1 MVKISPSIL
10 SVPEEKLEDE
20 VKLLKGYGADFVH
33 LDVMDGKF
41 VNNETDGYRMLEVAR
56 EFSNLPLDTH
66 LMVENPEEWIN
77 DFLASDIITFH
88 IEAVTN
94 EAFER
99 ITEFLHERD
108 IKIGIAI
115 KPETKVYDIEEYLD
129 KVDLVL
135 VMLVEPG
142 FGGQKMIESCLEKVE
157 LLKRIR
163 PSLDIEVDGGVNL
176 ENVYKVKEA
185 GANIIVAG
193 TSIFGA
199 DDKKNIISKMKK

>member
-20 VKLLKGYGADFVH
+20 VKRLKECGADFVH
-33 LDVMDGKF
+33 IDVMDGKF
-41 VNNETDGYRMLEVAR
+41 VNNKTDGYKMLEVAH

-66 LMVENPEEWIN
+66 LMVENPENWMN

-94 EAFER
+94 ETFER
-99 ITEFLHERD
+99 IAEFLHERD
-108 IKIGIAI
+108 IKVGIAI
-115 KPETKVYDIEEYLD
+115 KPETKVCDIEEYLD

-157 LLKRIR
+157 LLRKIR

-176 ENVYKVKEA
+176 ENVDRIKKA
-185 GANIIVAG
+185 GANMIVAG
-193 TSIFGA
+193 TAIFGA
-199 DDKKNIISKMKK
+199 DDKKNIISKMKE